1 MQGVSLYPEQN
12 DIKVYLEKVSKVF
25 QKMEK
30 DLGTYRLKD
39 NEPEKLLKMLKKVTI
54 HHFILYFL
62 IITLESTSQ

>member
-1 MQGVSLYPEQN
+1 MSLYPEQN

-39 NEPEKLLKMLKKVTI
+39 DEPEKLLKMLKKV
-54 HHFILYFL
+54 YK
-62 IITLESTSQ
+62 